1 MGGGSFDY
9 SSYKSYSRSCGKV
22 LDSRGY
28 VTKGQTFDRSYM
40 ASELDPKNVIRECC
54 NSKEHPNTLPVIL
67 ALDVTG
73 SMGTACKRTAEALG
87 PIVLNLLEKYKDRDI
102 EFLIMGIGD
111 VECDSCPIQASQFES
126 DVRISKDIDKIY
138 MEHGGGGNQYESYSA
153 AWYFGLNQTKLDCYD
168 KQGRKGIIITM
179 GDEPLNPYLERA
191 GLNEATG
198 HSNQSRVDTKDLYAK
213 AKDKFDI
220 YHIAVDDNATCY
232 RSYANQ
238 IEKTFGQL
246 LGDNLKVASINTLP
260 TVIEDCIKQTIEH
273 NGGGTTTEA
282 PKKTQLN
289 ENGEIT
295 W

>member
-9 SSYKSYSRSCGKV
+9 SSYSTYSRSCGKM
-22 LDSRGY
+22 LDSKGY
-28 VTKGQTFDRSYM
+28 VTRGQTFDSTYM
-40 ASELDPKNVIRECC
+40 DKELNPKSVIRECV

-87 PIVLNLLEKYKDRDI
+87 PIVLNLMEKHKERDI
-102 EFLIMGIGD
+102 EFMIMGIGD

-126 DVRISKDIDKIY
+126 DVRISKAIDKIY
-138 MEHGGGGNQYESYSA
+138 MEHGGGGNRYESYSA

-179 GDEPLNPYLERA
+179 GDEPLNPYLERT

-198 HSNQSRVDTKDLYAK
+198 KSEQARVDTKDLYAS

-220 YHIAVDDNATCY
+220 YHIAVDDDATCY
-232 RSYANQ
+232 RSYKKD

-246 LGDNLKVASINTLP
+246 LGGNLKVATINTLP
-260 TVIEDCIKQTIEH
+260 VVIEDCITQTI
-273 NGGGTTTEA
+273 NGDTGGTESK
-282 PKKTQLN
+282 PQQLN
-289 ENGEIT
+289 ESGEIT

>member
-9 SSYKSYSRSCGKV
+9 SSYRSYSCSTGKT

-28 VTKGQTFDRSYM
+28 VTKGQTFDRTYM
-40 ASELDPKNVIRECC
+40 PAEFNPKNVIRECC

-73 SMGTACKRTAEALG
+73 SMGSACKRTAEALG
-87 PIVLNLLEKYKDRDI
+87 PIVLNLLEKYKERDI

-138 MEHGGGGNQYESYSA
+138 MEKGGGGNQYESYSA
-153 AWYFGLNQTKLDCYD
+153 AWYFGLHQTKLDCYD
-168 KQGRKGIIITM
+168 KQGRKGVIITM
-179 GDEPLNPYLERA
+179 GDEPLNPYLERM

-198 HSNQSRVDTKDLYAK
+198 HSNQKRVETNDLYAK

-232 RSYANQ
+232 RSYASQ

-246 LGDNLKVASINTLP
+246 LGDNLKVATINTLP
-260 TVIEDCIKQTIEH
+260 TIIEDCIKQTIEN